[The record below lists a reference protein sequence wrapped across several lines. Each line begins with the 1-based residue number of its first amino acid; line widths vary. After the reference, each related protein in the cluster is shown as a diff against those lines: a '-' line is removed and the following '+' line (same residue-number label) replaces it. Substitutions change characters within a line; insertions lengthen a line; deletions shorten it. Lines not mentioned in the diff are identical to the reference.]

1 MPQTSP
7 YPKAL
12 RIRWYR
18 LVNKCHRTVEE
29 VCALYDIPK
38 KTYYKWFKRDFAR
51 GSESV
56 NVRLPDR
63 KTKLTSELKQFI
75 EATKLKTNYGPEKMR
90 LVILHKFNL
99 SVSTTIIYRYY
110 QKKKLIRKP
119 QKKQPWYQPMTE
131 KLIITG
137 PGEGAQIDIKYVYE
151 GGKRRYQFSVFD
163 PFTELYHFTIF
174 ETKHSVNAK
183 TAMLNA
189 QEYFGFKVLSVQTD
203 NGSEF
208 RGDFHDWLTDNN
220 LSHYFIP
227 KKSPWWNG
235 KVERIHK
242 TIDEEYYHN
251 PFRTWKTVYEWLQYY
266 NEERIHLSINGLTPR
281 QKLALS
287 VTH

>member
-1 MPQTSP
+1 MAQSSP
-7 YPKAL
+7 YPKQL
-12 RIRWYR
+12 RIKWYR

-29 VCALYDIPK
+29 VCALYDVPK
-38 KTYYKWFKRDFAR
+38 KTYYKWHKRDF
-51 GSESV
+51 GLTDHEHS
-56 NVRLPDR
+56 VRLPDK
-63 KTKLTSELKQFI
+63 KTKLTSELKEFI
-75 EATKLKTNYGPEKMR
+75 EATKFKTNYGPEKMR
-90 LVILHKFNL
+90 LAILQKFKF
-99 SVSTTIIYRYY
+99 SISTTIIYRYY
-110 QKKKLIRKP
+110 KKKKLIRKP

-131 KLIITG
+131 KLMITG
-137 PGEGAQIDIKYVYE
+137 PGQGVQIDIKYVYE

-163 PFTELYHFTIF
+163 PYTELYHFTIF
-174 ETKHSVNAK
+174 ETKHSVNAT
-183 TAMLNA
+183 TAMSYA

-220 LSHYFIP
+220 LLHYFIP

-235 KVERIHK
+235 KVERVHK

-251 PFRTWKTVYEWLQYY
+251 PFRVWKTAYEWLQYY

>member
-1 MPQTSP
+1 MPQPSP
-7 YPKAL
+7 YPKQL

-38 KTYYKWFKRDFAR
+38 KTYYKWFKRDFAK
-51 GSESV
+51 GSDHV
-56 NVRLPDR
+56 DVRLPDR

-90 LVILHKFNL
+90 LAILKQFGI
-99 SVSTTIIYRYY
+99 SVSTTIVYRYY
-110 QKKKLIRKP
+110 KKKKLIRKP

-131 KLIITG
+131 KLMITG
-137 PGEGAQIDIKYVYE
+137 PGQGVQIDVKYVYE

-163 PFTELYHFTIF
+163 PYTELYHFTIF
-174 ETKHSVNAK
+174 ETKHSINAV
-183 TAMLNA
+183 TAFLNA
-189 QEYFGFKVLSVQTD
+189 ERYFGFKIISVQTD
-203 NGSEF
+203 NGTEF
-208 RGDFHDWLTDNN
+208 RGDFHDWLTDKN
-220 LSHYFIP
+220 LMHYFIP

-235 KVERIHK
+235 KVERVHK

-251 PFRTWKTVYEWLQYY
+251 PFRVWKTAQEWLQYY

-287 VTH
+287 VTP

>member
-1 MPQTSP
+1 MAQTSP
-7 YPKAL
+7 YPKSL
-12 RIRWYR
+12 RIKWYR

-29 VCALYDIPK
+29 VCALYDVPK
-38 KTYYKWFKRDFAR
+38 KTYYKWYKRDF
-51 GSESV
+51 GLTDHEHSL
-56 NVRLPDR
+56 RLPDK

-90 LVILHKFNL
+90 LAILQKFKL
-99 SVSTTIIYRYY
+99 SISSTIIYRYF
-110 QKKKLIRKP
+110 KKKRLIRKP
-119 QKKQPWYQPMTE
+119 QKKHPWYQTMTE
-131 KLIITG
+131 RLIITR
-137 PGEGAQIDIKYVYE
+137 PGQGVQLDIKYVYE

-163 PFTELYHFTIF
+163 PYTELYHFTIL
-174 ETKHSVNAK
+174 ETKHSANAVI
-183 TAMLNA
+183 AFQNA
-189 QEYFGFKVLSVQTD
+189 EQYFGFKIISVQTD

-208 RGDFHDWLTDNN
+208 RGDFHDWLTDHN
-220 LSHYFIP
+220 LPHYFIP

-235 KVERIHK
+235 KVERVHK

-251 PFRTWKTVYEWLQYY
+251 PFRVWKSAQEWLQYY